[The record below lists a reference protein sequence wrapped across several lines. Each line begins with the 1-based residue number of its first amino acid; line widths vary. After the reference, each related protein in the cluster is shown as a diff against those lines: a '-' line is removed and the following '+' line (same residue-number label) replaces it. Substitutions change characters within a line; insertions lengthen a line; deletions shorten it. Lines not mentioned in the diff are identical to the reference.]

1 MPTNKRY
8 ENITIT
14 DFAAEGKCIYKSED
28 GVIFIDGHVA
38 PGDVVDIEVVRRK
51 KKLAQAVVT
60 KFHSYSD
67 LRAEPFCQ
75 HFGVCGGC
83 RWQHI
88 DYAEQVKFKQKQVRD
103 HFERIGKIKEV
114 AYEPIVAAETQRF
127 YRNKLEYTFSNYR
140 WLTVDDMNS
149 GEEFSRNGL
158 GYHVPKRFDRIFQVE
173 KCHLQPDPS
182 NAIRNGL
189 YQFAEDKGYVFYN
202 VKTNEGM
209 MRNLIIRTSN
219 TGDVLV
225 IVQFA
230 EPQEEVITEVMA
242 FLKAEFSEITSL
254 YYIVNQKGNDS
265 YQDQEAVHYDG
276 DRYIRETM
284 EDLTFMVGPKS
295 FYQTNSEQ
303 AYELYKIARDYAQ
316 LTGEEVVYD
325 LYTGTGTIANF
336 VARNAKKVV
345 GVEYVEEAVADA
357 RKNSELNGITNT
369 KFFAGDIKR
378 VLDADFVKKYGQPD
392 VIITDPPRAGM
403 DPAVIATILA
413 AEPKRIVYVSCN
425 TATQARD
432 LALLSGKYKVVKAQ
446 PVDMFPHT
454 HHVENVALLVLKGL
468 IV

>member
-60 KFHSYSD
+60 KFHSLSD

-75 HFGVCGGC
+75 HFDVCGGC

-88 DYAEQVKFKQKQVRD
+88 DYAEQLKFKQKQVRD
-103 HFERIGKIKEV
+103 HFERIGKIKDV
-114 AYEPIVAAETQRF
+114 TYELIVAAQTQRF
-127 YRNKLEYTFSNYR
+127 YRNKLEYTFSNFR
-140 WLTVDDMNS
+140 WLTADDMNS
-149 GEEFSRNGL
+149 GQEFSRNAL

-182 NAIRNGL
+182 NAIRNAL

-202 VKTNEGM
+202 VKTNVGM
-209 MRNLIIRTSN
+209 VRNVIIRTSN

-230 EPQEEVITEVMA
+230 EPQENVIEEVMA

-265 YQDQEAVHYDG
+265 YQDQEAVHYAG
-276 DRYIRETM
+276 DQYIRETM

-316 LTGEEVVYD
+316 LTGEEIVYD

-336 VARNAKKVV
+336 VARNAKKVI

-357 RKNSELNGITNT
+357 RRNSELNNIENT
-369 KFFAGDIKR
+369 KFFAGDMKR
-378 VLDADFVKKYGQPD
+378 VLNTDFVKKHGQPD

-413 AEPKRIVYVSCN
+413 AKPKRIVYVSCN

-432 LALLSGKYKVVKAQ
+432 LELLSGKYKVVKAQ

-454 HHVENVALLVLKGL
+454 HHVENVALLVLKG
-468 IV
+468 